1 MKKLVATLVLAVTA
15 VSMIAEATARPMGG
29 KRSIGR
35 QSQPVRQMQAPAP
48 APTPGVQPQRA
59 PAPAAVPAAGAAGA
73 AAAART
79 TQRSGMWKGILG
91 GALLGLGLG
100 ALLSHFGIGGALAS
114 AISTILMIGLLVLA
128 VLFVVRMFR
137 RKDTPANPAFGNN
150 YANPVPA
157 GAAGGAMGGAAAV
170 ATPEIGSGLRQPAAF
185 QGAQDFGSGAQSGG
199 VSLGKPGSAPGAHQ
213 QWGVP
218 ADFDQEAFLRHAK
231 ASFIRMQAAW
241 DRGDTNDLREFT
253 SPEVFAEL
261 KMQIQERGGAADF
274 TDVVTIDGQLLGIET
289 TATDYLASVQFNGMI
304 RTAPNAPAEPFVE
317 VWNMSKPLSGQ
328 GGWVLAGIQ
337 QVA

>member
-1 MKKLVATLVLAVTA
+1 MKRFVASLVLALTA

-48 APTPGVQPQRA
+48 APTPGMQPQRA

-79 TQRSGMWKGILG
+79 SQRSGMWKGILG

-114 AISTILMIGLLVLA
+114 VISTILMIGLLALA

-137 RKDTPANPAFGNN
+137 RKNTPANPAFGNN
-150 YANPVPA
+150 YANPMPA
-157 GAAGGAMGGAAAV
+157 GASASGV
-170 ATPEIGSGLRQPAAF
+170 ATPEIGSGLRQPTAF
-185 QGAQDFGSGAQSGG
+185 QGSTSG
-199 VSLGKPGSAPGAHQ
+199 VSLGKPGSAPGHT

-218 ADFDQEAFLRHAK
+218 GDFDQEAFLRHAK

-253 SPEVFAEL
+253 SPEVYAEL
-261 KMQIQERGGAADF
+261 KLQIQERGANADF
-274 TDVVTIDGQLLGIET
+274 TDVVSIDGQLLGIET

-304 RTAPNAPAEPFVE
+304 RSAPDAQAEPFVE

>member
-1 MKKLVATLVLAVTA
+1 MMKKFVATMILAITA

-35 QSQPVRQMQAPAP
+35 QSQAVQRMPAPAP
-48 APTPGVQPQRA
+48 APTPGFQQQR
-59 PAPAAVPAAGAAGA
+59 APAAVPAAAGAAGA
-73 AAAART
+73 AAAQAKRP
-79 TQRSGMWKGILG
+79 SMWKGILG

-100 ALLSHFGIGGALAS
+100 ALLSHLGIGGALAS
-114 AISTILMIGLLVLA
+114 VISAILMIGLLALA

-137 RKDTPANPAFGNN
+137 RKDTPANPAFGGG
-150 YANPVPA
+150 YTNPVPA
-157 GAAGGAMGGAAAV
+157 GAAPHAGHAGAV
-170 ATPEIGSGLRQPAAF
+170 STPEIGSGLRPAAF
-185 QGAQDFGSGAQSGG
+185 QGQQSSQFGG
-199 VSLGKPGSAPGAHQ
+199 VSLGKPGSAAPAMHN

-218 ADFDQEAFLRHAK
+218 ADFDQDAFLRHAK
-231 ASFIRMQAAW
+231 SSFIRMQAAW

-253 SPEVFAEL
+253 TPEVFAEL
-261 KMQIQERGGAADF
+261 KMQIQERNGAADF